1 MAITIAI
8 QGNQLRMVEDSN
20 DPRLSNIDD
29 TNVSPS
35 GDNVQIINTTS
46 GVLYINRPFGDFTT
60 PSGASAI
67 IVADLIADLMSG
79 AAGGGIQDVAIAD
92 PATAGEI
99 ATPKAASASTVEL
112 LPANANRTEA
122 FIRNDGTGI
131 LYIVEG
137 ADATILSALKF
148 LQDDIFK
155 VTSTLVVSGIW
166 TAPNGFARINQKTK

>member
-1 MAITIAI
+1 MAIVITIK
-8 QGNQLRMVEDSN
+8 GNALRIVEDSN

-29 TNVSPS
+29 TDVSPS
-35 GDNVQIINTTS
+35 GNNVQIMNTSS
-46 GVLYINRPFGDFTT
+46 GVLLINRPFGDFST
-60 PSGASAI
+60 PSGGSAI
-67 IVADLIADLMSG
+67 IVADLIAELM
-79 AAGGGIQDVAIAD
+79 AVAIGGGVQDVAITD

-148 LQDDIFK
+148 LQDDVFH
-155 VTSTLVVSGIW
+155 VTGTLVVNGIW
-166 TAPNGFARINQKTK
+166 TAPNGNARINEKTK